1 MGREFV
7 DIFEDWAEDY
17 DHTVSGHDPE
27 YKAVFEDYDNI
38 LEKVAKS
45 SMGTILEFGV
55 GTGNLTKKL
64 LSGGHRVIG
73 IEPSEAMR
81 EIAEEKLLDAIVL
94 DGDFINFPKPT
105 IEVNTIVSTYAFHHL
120 TDAEKEIAVKKF
132 AELLPKGG
140 RVVFADTMFTST
152 SAKQRK
158 ILEAEKN
165 GFLNLAEDLKREY
178 YPTLETVEEIFVEN
192 NFIVSFQQ
200 MNEFA
205 WLIIAN
211 NNKE

>member
-17 DHTVSGHDPE
+17 DHTVSGQDPE
-27 YKAVFEDYDNI
+27 YKAVFQDYDNI
-38 LEKVAKS
+38 LEKVTKS
-45 SMGTILEFGV
+45 SVGTILEFGV
-55 GTGNLTKKL
+55 GTGNLMKKL
-64 LSGGHRVIG
+64 LSNNHRVIG

-81 EIAEEKLLDAIVL
+81 EIAKEKLPDAIIL
-94 DGDFINFPKPT
+94 DGDFLNFPKPT

-120 TDAEKEIAVKKF
+120 TDAEKEIAIKNF
-132 AELLPKGG
+132 AGLLPKGG

-152 SAKQRK
+152 KAKQRK
-158 ILEAEKN
+158 IQDAEKK
-165 GFLNLAEDLKREY
+165 GFHLLAEDLRREY
-178 YPTLETVEEIFVEN
+178 YPTIETVEEIFVEN

-211 NNKE
+211 NK